1 MKKRT
6 ALFKVLKN
14 RFADFVDS
22 KNFIYTV
29 WTIFVIVSAIIGFN
43 VVKTEPIPLT
53 QDELQY
59 YTEQAELGYN
69 KGLNYLNDSI
79 MLKTIDST
87 TANIYAIDKPDEKQG
102 LTVTYLNGE
111 IVSAKPYYS
120 YWFLGD
126 RIIGALLFAILG
138 FIVFIP
144 IACLLALI
152 IEKIISIKEDVAYEL
167 KKANSVTDEED

>member
-6 ALFKVLKN
+6 ALLKVLKN
-14 RFADFVDS
+14 RFADFVGS
-22 KNFIYTV
+22 KNFINTV
-29 WTIFVIVSAIIGFN
+29 WTVFVIVSAIIGFN
-43 VVKTEPIPLT
+43 VLKTEPIPLT

-69 KGLNYLNDSI
+69 KGLSYLDDSI
-79 MLKTIDST
+79 MLKPIDST
-87 TANIYAIDKPDEKQG
+87 TANIYAIDKSDEKQR
-102 LTVTYLNGE
+102 LKVTYLNDE
-111 IVSAKPYYS
+111 IVNAEPYYS

-126 RIIGALLFAILG
+126 RIIGAFLFAILG

-144 IACLLALI
+144 IALLLTWI

-167 KKANSVTDEED
+167 KKASSVTDEED